1 MPDDPPD
8 GFLDGDMERSD
19 ALFLVSPHHRAK
31 VTPLFDAQE
40 TFKAI
45 EEAIGSARHS
55 VYLAYWDLQTDLEAQ
70 SDYAKDNSLDSW
82 TDLLIDATKRGAT
95 VRILLND
102 FDPDLTRNFHL
113 DTWTSYDRLVRRA
126 KQEEMIHGLDLKKF
140 QVICRMHEAELFPDD
155 ALLQLAIAAER
166 SKIIN
171 ELNKIAKDDG
181 LTAALEVVNR
191 MPRIWKIIQ
200 LDESSDSFSL
210 KSTRLRPVHVASN
223 HQKICT
229 VDRRVAFC
237 GGIDAKQDVLDNQK
251 HDKAPFRH
259 DIHCMI
265 DGLPVVDVERNFV
278 GLWNFEVPRFKQFVA
293 DVNKE
298 TLNKELMLTPIST
311 IEDFIYR
318 FSPEGKFGS
327 GQVQVLRTLTGPVVR
342 SPEPTLLRDDIE
354 RSYEKLIGAASDFI
368 YIENQ
373 YLRWPDA
380 GRWIIDRH
388 KARKDL
394 KVIIVLPSAPEEAF
408 GVGDLDEI
416 TKHGMHLQ
424 YQLLKSMKNKLGNNL
439 GIFTLAARK
448 SASSATSSTVPTIHN
463 SPAVYVHSKVCIVD
477 DAFAIIGSANLN
489 GRSMKVDNE
498 LCVGWLE
505 PSKVRAF
512 RIKLWEELLGVKR
525 SDLAKI
531 SSLGFLPLWET
542 LAHNHSVFRPEDR
555 QGLVLPYDLEA
566 SKGKKSS
573 IIPDIYA

>member
-19 ALFLVSPHHRAK
+19 TLFLVSPHHRAK

-55 VYLAYWDLQTDLEAQ
+55 VYMAYWDLQTDLETQ
-70 SDYAKDNSLDSW
+70 SDYAKNNSLDSW
-82 TDLLIDATKRGAT
+82 TDLLIDAATRGVT

-126 KQEEMIHGLDLKKF
+126 KQEEMIHGLDLKRF
-140 QVICRMHEAELFPDD
+140 QVICGMHEAELSPGGTPL
-155 ALLQLAIAAER
+155 ALAIAVER
-166 SKIIN
+166 GKITGDLN
-171 ELNKIAKDDG
+171 EIAKDHG
-181 LTAALEVVNR
+181 LTKALEVVDR

-200 LDESSDSFSL
+200 LDESSKTFSL
-210 KSTRLRPVHVASN
+210 KATSPRPVHVASN

-237 GGIDAKQDVLDNQK
+237 GGIDAKQDVSDNQK

-259 DIHCMI
+259 DIHCMV
-265 DGLPVVDVERNFV
+265 DGPPVVDVERNFV
-278 GLWNFEVPRFKQFVA
+278 GLWNFEVLRFKQFVA
-293 DVNKE
+293 DINKHKLHE
-298 TLNKELMLTPIST
+298 ELRLTPISP
-311 IEDFIYR
+311 IDDFIYR
-318 FSPEGKFGS
+318 LSPESKFGS
-327 GQVQVLRTLTGPVVR
+327 GQVQVLRTMTGPIVR
-342 SPEPTLLRDDIE
+342 SPKPTLLRDDVE
-354 RSYEKLIGAASDFI
+354 RSYKKLIGAASDYI

-373 YLRWPDA
+373 YLRWPEA
-380 GRWIIDRH
+380 GEWIIDRH

-424 YQLLKSMKNKLGNNL
+424 YRLLKRMKNKLGNNL

-448 SASSATSSTVPTIHN
+448 SASSATSSTVPTIYD

-489 GRSMKVDNE
+489 GRSMRVDNE
-498 LCVGWLE
+498 LCIGWLE

-512 RIKLWEELLGVKR
+512 RINLWEELLGVKR

-531 SSLGFLPLWET
+531 SSFGFLPLWEM
-542 LAHNHSVFRPEDR
+542 LARHHSVFRPEDR

>member
-1 MPDDPPD
+1 
-8 GFLDGDMERSD
+8 MERSD
-19 ALFLVSPHHRAK
+19 TLFLVSPHHRAK
-31 VTPLFDAQE
+31 VTPIFDAQE
-40 TFKAI
+40 TFKTI

-70 SDYAKDNSLDSW
+70 SDYAKNNSLDSW
-82 TDLLIDATKRGAT
+82 TDLLLDATKRGVT

-102 FDPDLTRNFHL
+102 FDPDLARNFHL
-113 DTWTSYDRLVRRA
+113 DTWTSYDRLVRGA
-126 KQEEMIHGLDLKKF
+126 KQAELVHGLNLKKF
-140 QVICRMHEAELFPDD
+140 QVICGMHEADLFPDD
-155 ALLQLAIAAER
+155 VLLQLAIAAER
-166 SKIIN
+166 NSIIS
-171 ELNKIAKDDG
+171 ELNKIANDDG
-181 LTAALEVVNR
+181 LTKALEVVDR
-191 MPRIWKIIQ
+191 MPRTWETIQ
-200 LDESSDSFSL
+200 LDESSKTFRL
-210 KSTRLRPVHVASN
+210 KATKLRPVHVASN

-251 HDKAPFRH
+251 HEKAPFRH

-265 DGLPVVDVERNFV
+265 DGPPVVDLERNFV

-293 DVNKE
+293 DVNKHKLHE
-298 TLNKELMLTPIST
+298 ELMLTPISP
-311 IEDFIYR
+311 IDDFIYR
-318 FSPEGKFGS
+318 LSPESKFGS
-327 GQVQVLRTLTGPVVR
+327 GQIQVLRTITGPIIK
-342 SPEPTLLRDDIE
+342 PPKPTLLRDDIE
-354 RSYEKLIGAASDFI
+354 RSYEKLIGAASDYI

-373 YLRWPDA
+373 YLRWPEA
-380 GRWIIDRH
+380 GEWIIDRH
-388 KARKDL
+388 KAQKDL

-416 TKHGMHLQ
+416 TKHGMYLQ
-424 YQLLKSMKNKLGNNL
+424 YQLLKRMKNKLGNNL

-448 SASSATSSTVPTIHN
+448 STSSVTSSTVPTIYN

-489 GRSMKVDNE
+489 GRSMRVDNE
-498 LCVGWLE
+498 LCIGWLE
-505 PSKVRAF
+505 PPKVRAF
-512 RIKLWEELLGVKR
+512 RINLWEELLGVKR

-531 SSLGFLPLWET
+531 SFPGFLPLWET